1 MQLRGSITLRSLVS
15 ETSLLVSAFRTQA
28 SSTLG
33 KLMDIDAH
41 RATPYISIERHTKQ
55 RQIELGRSLDGRFP
69 LYLDVN
75 YWIALRKAE
84 TGIGNEAENE
94 LLRRLR
100 QLTGSG
106 KVFCPISESVLIEL
120 MKQQDQRSRIHTAQL
135 IDDLSSGVSLI
146 AFDARAATELAHFVN
161 SYMYPSDSLYPLR
174 HLIWLKASYAL
185 GIAHPS
191 PKGLDEETQLAL
203 QKAFF
208 DEIWSMSVTDV
219 VKTVGQAPAPDTPDL
234 SDLAAALNA
243 NNAAHAQEIRSFAQA
258 YLAEARGVASAF
270 AGQAFKISQD
280 LSLKHGEPVPR
291 FGSDDWLW
299 QRKIWENLLFHVLQK
314 EERNKL
320 PSMHVHACLHAAY
333 RWDKG
338 QKFEANDFYDFHHA
352 SAALAFCRAFFTERS
367 LRFTITANHVALDKL
382 YKCDV
387 IAGIA
392 NAVDYLTM
400 LHTD

>member
-1 MQLRGSITLRSLVS
+1 
-15 ETSLLVSAFRTQA
+15 
-28 SSTLG
+28 
-33 KLMDIDAH
+33 MDIDAH
-41 RATPYISIERHTKQ
+41 RATPHISIERHTKQ
-55 RQIELGRSLDGRFP
+55 RQIELGQSLDGRFP

-94 LLRRLR
+94 LLKRLR
-100 QLTGSG
+100 QLTGRG

-120 MKQQDQRSRIHTAQL
+120 MKQQDHQSRIRTAQL

-146 AFDARAATELAHFVN
+146 AFDARAATELAHFVH
-161 SYMYPSDSLYPLR
+161 SYMYPPDSLHPLR
-174 HLIWLKASYAL
+174 HLVWLKASYAL
-185 GIAHPS
+185 GIVHPS
-191 PKGLDEETQLAL
+191 LSELDEETQLAV

-219 VKTVGQAPAPDTPDL
+219 VKTVRQAPPPEAQNL

-243 NNAAHAQEIRSFAQA
+243 SNAVHAEEIRSFAQA
-258 YLAEARGVASAF
+258 YVAEARGVASVF
-270 AGQAFKISQD
+270 AEQAMEISQD
-280 LSLKHGEPVPR
+280 LSLKHGEPVPP
-291 FGSDDWLW
+291 FGSGGWLR
-299 QRKIWENLLFHVLQK
+299 QKKMWEDVLFHVLQK

-320 PSMHVHACLHAAY
+320 PSMHVHASLHAAY
-333 RWDKG
+333 RWDKS

-367 LRFTITANHVALDKL
+367 LRFTITANHVALDRL

-392 NAVDYLTM
+392 NAVDYLTT
-400 LHTD
+400 LRTD